1 MSEIITRVD
10 ETVKKYNML
19 ENGDF
24 IVVGVSGGA
33 DSMLLLWYL
42 LQKRKQY
49 NLRLLVANVEHGI
62 RGEESVND
70 TLFVKSFCEENG
82 VEFAI
87 LSINAPDEARENSMG
102 VEEYSRQRRYEFFS
116 SFSPDK
122 IATAHNLSDNV
133 ETFLFRCARGT
144 SPRGLCSISP
154 VRDNIIRP
162 LIELSSDEIRA
173 FCNDNSI
180 DYRIDSTNAH
190 SDYARNNIRNN
201 IIPLFKQINFAFEKN
216 VSSLIDMLFLD
227 CDYLDSQAQQCFCD
241 LVRNNA
247 VDKQSLSLVHPAVAT
262 RVIVKL
268 FEANSLRVDR
278 LHVNQVYEL
287 LFKTGR
293 QQIEGNFF
301 AVADKNTIRIAK
313 IEENSSLNVI
323 NVNKKVITKSEF
335 LTNGELLLKQFAFYC
350 DCDKINGNIYVRSR
364 QEGDC
369 ISPAKRNCTK
379 SLKKLFN
386 ELHIDAEKRASIPVL
401 CDDNGIIG
409 VYGCCVDER
418 VRVSDG
424 TNRVML
430 INILLEDK
438 D

>member
-82 VEFAI
+82 VEFAT

-154 VRDNIIRP
+154 VRDNVIRP

-247 VDKQSLSLVHPAVAT
+247 VDKQSLSLVHTAVAT

-278 LHVNQVYEL
+278 LHVDKVYEL

-301 AVADKNTIRIAK
+301 AVADKNTLRIAK

-386 ELHIDAEKRASIPVL
+386 ELHIDAEKRALIPVL